1 MPSTTASRPW
11 QGVAR
16 LTYQVRHGHTVPI
29 APYTQA
35 PLRLQRPFYPADGV
49 CHSTLVHTAGGMVA
63 GDQLTINAALDPRSQ
78 VLLTTAAAHKL
89 YGAGQPDAPPAQQTI
104 HLQLAPHSIL
114 EWMPQETVVFDGA
127 RYRQQVRVDLAETAC
142 WLGLEITRF
151 GRSARNEQFAQ
162 GQWHSATE
170 VWQGAHPLWIDRL
183 SLTGGTAPL
192 TSANGLAGQPVVGT
206 LALVGRTIAPD
217 QVDRLRQ
224 LWAPDQPGETGI
236 SSLPQGVVCRYRG
249 PSSQVARR
257 WFLALWQQ
265 LRPWYGGPAAPPLRV
280 WGL

>member
-1 MPSTTASRPW
+1 MPAITAILPW

-16 LTYQVRHGHTVPI
+16 LTYRVSHGHTVPI

-49 CHSTLVHTAGGMVA
+49 CHSTLVHTAGGMVS
-63 GDQLTINAALDPRSQ
+63 GDRLAIGATLEPHSQ

-89 YGAGQPDAPPAQQTI
+89 YGAGQPDAAPAQQAI
-104 HLQLAPHSIL
+104 HLQLSAPSVL

-127 RYRQQVRVDLAETAC
+127 RYRQQVRVDLADGAC
-142 WLGLEITRF
+142 WLGLDITRF
-151 GRSARNEQFAQ
+151 GRSARQEQFSQ
-162 GQWHSATE
+162 GQWDSATE
-170 VWQGAHPLWIDRL
+170 VWQGSRPLWIDRL
-183 SLTGGTAPL
+183 HLTGGTAPL
-192 TSANGLAGQPVVGT
+192 TSVNGLAGQPVVGT
-206 LALVGRTIAPD
+206 LALVGHRLGPD
-217 QVDRLRQ
+217 QVARLRQ
-224 LWAPDQPGETGI
+224 VWTGDQPGETGI
-236 SSLPQGVVCRYRG
+236 SPLAEGVVCRYRG

-265 LRPWYGGPAAPPLRV
+265 LRPWYLGQSAPPLRV